1 MESFTITLAQV
12 APVVLD
18 VEKNMKRALSL
29 LDDCGNREFDP
40 CASGA
45 LPFRYE
51 IKEAISTEAGAERLT
66 GTSTPHSLLLR
77 IKTGERLRYPYQ
89 LSAF

>member
-29 LDDCGNREFDP
+29 LDDCGNEEFDP
-40 CASGA
+40 C
-45 LPFRYE
+45 FR
-51 IKEAISTEAGAERLT
+51 SSSFRL
-66 GTSTPHSLLLR
+66 
-77 IKTGERLRYPYQ
+77 
-89 LSAF
+89 